1 MTNKFGSQMRWFDM
15 IAGQMQS
22 RKIKSFDF
30 KNKIKLLLRG
40 TPHEACGESICR
52 KFPKVYS
59 Y

>member
-40 TPHEACGESICR
+40 TPHEACG
-52 KFPKVYS
+52 
-59 Y
+59 